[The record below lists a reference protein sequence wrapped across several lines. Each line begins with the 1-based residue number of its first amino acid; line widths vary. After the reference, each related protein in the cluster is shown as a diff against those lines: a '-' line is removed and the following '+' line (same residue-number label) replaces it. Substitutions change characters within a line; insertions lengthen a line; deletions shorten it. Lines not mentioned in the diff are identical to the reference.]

1 MVSMSRGL
9 LLGAIVI
16 TGAGLLSACSINV
29 NDDGVEP
36 GRYAY
41 PRTATDQCRR
51 EVERTYGDRYR
62 VAYDLPELSSSGST
76 QIVVQRFTLALRKDN
91 FEPPQRR
98 SLRCTVDGGALTQVV
113 PE

>member
-1 MVSMSRGL
+1 MSRGL
-9 LLGAIVI
+9 LLGAVVI

-29 NDDGVEP
+29 NDEAVEP

-62 VAYDLPELSSSGST
+62 VAYDLPELSSSGSI

-113 PE
+113 PD

>member
-1 MVSMSRGL
+1 MSRGFV
-9 LLGAIVI
+9 LGALAI
-16 TGAGLLSACSINV
+16 TGIGLLSACSINV
-29 NDDGVEP
+29 NDDEGN
-36 GRYAY
+36 RDHYAY

-62 VAYDLPELSSSGST
+62 IAYDLPDLSSSSST

-98 SLRCTVDGGALTQVV
+98 SLRCTVDGGVLTQVV

>member
-1 MVSMSRGL
+1 MVCLSRGF
-9 LLGAIVI
+9 LLGALAI
-16 TGAGLLSACSINV
+16 TGIGLLSACSINV
-29 NDDGVEP
+29 NDDNADH

-62 VAYDLPELSSSGST
+62 IAYDMPELTSNGST

-98 SLRCTVDGGALTQVV
+98 SLRCTVDGGVLTQVV
-113 PE
+113 PD